1 MGASHLKFGA
11 LETVAV
17 DDPLL
22 TSMARTA
29 LARDGIKAIWTIYDA
44 AATVYLSGHTGAAQF
59 MIEIADA
66 AEELWSQRTGNE

>member
-1 MGASHLKFGA
+1 
-11 LETVAV
+11 V

-29 LARDGIKAIWTIYDA
+29 LARDGVKAIWSIYEA
-44 AATVYLSGHTGAAQF
+44 AATVYESGHTGAAQF

-66 AEELWSQRTGNE
+66 AEEIWHRRTMGEFSSIEDPR